1 MAACTH
7 GQVNLLKLKLSI
19 RIKKKRKK
27 KKDLNDFER
36 AIVVTATDDLLGFTQ
51 ITIYRVCSEYS
62 ERENIQ

>member
-19 RIKKKRKK
+19 RIKK

>member
-1 MAACTH
+1 MAACTR

-19 RIKKKRKK
+19 RIKKK

>member
-19 RIKKKRKK
+19 RIFYFLKKD
-27 KKDLNDFER
+27 DLNDFER
-36 AIVVTATDDLLGFTQ
+36 AIVVTATDDLLGFTH

>member
-19 RIKKKRKK
+19 RIKKKEK

>member
-1 MAACTH
+1 MAARTH

-19 RIKKKRKK
+19 RIKKKKD
-27 KKDLNDFER
+27 DLNDFER
-36 AIVVTATDDLLGFTQ
+36 ASVVTATDDLLGFTH

>member
-19 RIKKKRKK
+19 RIKKK

>member
-19 RIKKKRKK
+19 RIKKKRK